1 MYNAEGTLSNVYILY
16 AVYSYAI
23 GKKIS
28 EYMRERKLRNV
39 IEPPIEFMTN
49 DFLFFFFFFRSSSIN
64 RSYMEEYRSIMI
76 PNTYRLRGMEL
87 PQRTTD
93 ASEFLRAWH
102 RQLGLTM
109 LEPVLGI
116 STVWWL
122 VVYASI
128 LLLLSPLVLIFIVLL
143 PNFPILLLRRM
154 CYIPIESI
162 WQIESSILR
171 DRTSLNHSEFQC

>member
-49 DFLFFFFFFRSSSIN
+49 DFLLFFFFFRSSSIN

-93 ASEFLRAWH
+93 ASEFLRA
-102 RQLGLTM
+102 
-109 LEPVLGI
+109 
-116 STVWWL
+116 
-122 VVYASI
+122 
-128 LLLLSPLVLIFIVLL
+128 
-143 PNFPILLLRRM
+143 
-154 CYIPIESI
+154 
-162 WQIESSILR
+162 
-171 DRTSLNHSEFQC
+171 